1 MRLKTKGKDVIGINV
16 LPRKKKRN
24 GVTGA
29 PYTSGMRLICAYEN
43 KLFSVSRKQCPFLFK
58 AERFSFWHSR
68 LLLCNKLLFRK
79 QQENPA
85 RKCDGL
91 FA

>member
-1 MRLKTKGKDVIGINV
+1 
-16 LPRKKKRN
+16 
-24 GVTGA
+24 
-29 PYTSGMRLICAYEN
+29 MRLICAYEN
-43 KLFSVSRKQCPFLFK
+43 KLFYVSRKQCPFLLK

-68 LLLCNKLLFRK
+68 LVLCNKLLFRK

-91 FA
+91 FAYFILNETERAVRNYADRGD